1 MGVVWT
7 IVLCTLFFPSSTR
20 SALAAL
26 VIVLMQET
34 GKPVL
39 SYALQRIFAVIL
51 GCLVGLAIT
60 LLFFTAHRLLERRTL
75 EDGASRLEASG

>member
-1 MGVVWT
+1 MGVVLT

-20 SALAAL
+20 S
-26 VIVLMQET
+26 VLMQET
-34 GKPVL
+34 GEPVL

-60 LLFFTAHRLLERRTL
+60 LLFFSAHRLLERRAL

>member
-1 MGVVWT
+1 
-7 IVLCTLFFPSSTR
+7 
-20 SALAAL
+20 
-26 VIVLMQET
+26 MQET
-34 GKPVL
+34 GEPVL
-39 SYALQRIFAVIL
+39 SYALQRNFAVIL

>member
-1 MGVVWT
+1 MGVVLT

-20 SALAAL
+20 S
-26 VIVLMQET
+26 VLTQET
-34 GKPVL
+34 AEPVL
-39 SYALQRIFAVIL
+39 SYALQRNFAVIL
-51 GCLVGLAIT
+51 GCLVGLAVT